1 MQAKFNNIAFY
12 IIGGTLSY
20 AGVSILINPLF
31 HSPKY
36 GITYDLTGVN
46 LPIGIALILFGAY
59 IIIVIR
65 LNAIKKNRI
74 EIAIREKMENKLKE
88 KSEKRKAR
96 KAMKREQ
103 QN

>member
-1 MQAKFNNIAFY
+1 MKFDNLAFY
-12 IIGGTLSY
+12 LIGGTLSY
-20 AGVSILINPLF
+20 AGISILINPLF

-36 GITYDLTGVN
+36 GITYNLTGVN

-65 LNAIKKNRI
+65 LNAIKNKRI
-74 EIAIREKMENKLKE
+74 EIAIREKMENKQKE

-96 KAMKREQ
+96 KAMKRER